1 MNRGRMTSR
10 VRIQFVALVM
20 LVGMGALGLRLWWIQ
35 VAHGAEW
42 TSQLRG
48 SSQATV
54 RIPSVRGEIKDRNG
68 VTLVQN
74 RASYE
79 VDFYLPEMVK
89 GYRERFG
96 SPPLSEYR
104 AIINGM
110 PKDQKEPDIIKIVND
125 GIVPRL
131 NDLDLAR
138 DYNAAKLQR
147 HYRNDTEVPFSYI
160 KDIDFPTM
168 AKFSEHDVGLPG
180 VDIAI
185 KPVRSYVYGA
195 LAAHILGY
203 VGMPDDIN
211 KEEASKFTFYQQ
223 DVEGKSNI
231 EKTMDEYLRGKPGVR
246 YLRKNAKGTIEGV
259 LREDPPQQGAN
270 VFLTIDTRIQA
281 IAEEAL
287 RAVGRAGAVV
297 VDPNNGNVLA
307 MATVPSFDPNT
318 FIPSIKAKDWKALQ
332 KDEGDPLVNRAISAL
347 PPGSTF
353 KLITALSGLRGTK
366 NLAGAKY
373 SCGGGVSY
381 GDHFFQ
387 CWVAEKHYTHGTL
400 GLPDA
405 IKVSCDSFFYQYG
418 NAASI
423 QSIDQIGKMLGIG
436 EESGLQLTGEQT
448 GNMPG
453 PEWMQIHHPQER
465 WSQAQT
471 ANVSIGQGYTL
482 VSPLQLAMAYATIA
496 NGGVCY
502 YPRLVDKILK
512 QDGSPVLDE
521 RGNPAA
527 APPRVRS
534 DLRQE
539 ISPDKIELV
548 RKGLWKVVNEDG
560 GTGGRAR
567 LKDWMVAGKTGT
579 AQATDR
585 GHKDT
590 VAWFACFAPF
600 DHPKYVVAVMV
611 QGGEH
616 GGSVAGPIAT
626 RIIERTLALDEGKF
640 NMQVAWLAPAHKAN
654 PFQMIKDVNYAGGNV
669 PSGDE
674 ENADESQNATAEMAS
689 SDASPD
695 VEPEADTQGKV
706 RRRASAPVARA
717 LPAAPAAP
725 RNFFQRLFGVHS
737 PPQLFSTAL
746 WSTPATGTCA
756 GAPAAQPPARTHTM
770 NPRLEKLRQDSAA
783 WLMTGQPLHFYD
795 RQSKKDFGAFLSK
808 DRQQAHTQ
816 RGKTRIPRGLARER
830 PAGGI

>member
-1 MNRGRMTSR
+1 MNKGRVASR
-10 VRIQFVALVM
+10 IRIQFLGLLM
-20 LVGMGALGLRLWWIQ
+20 LVGMGALGLKLWWIQ

-68 VTLVQN
+68 ITLVQN

-110 PKDQKEPDIIKIVND
+110 PKDQKEPDIIRIVND

-195 LAAHILGY
+195 LAAHLLGY
-203 VGMPDDIN
+203 VGAPDDIN
-211 KEEASKFTFYQQ
+211 KEEARKFTFYQG

-231 EKTMDEYLRGKPGVR
+231 EKSMDEYLRGKPGVR
-246 YLRKNAKGTIEGV
+246 YLRRNAKGVIDGV
-259 LREDPPQQGAN
+259 LHEDPPRQGAN
-270 VFLTIDTRIQA
+270 VFLTLDARIQS

-287 RAVGRAGAVV
+287 RAISRGAAVV
-297 VDPNNGNVLA
+297 VDPNNGNILA
-307 MATVPSFDPNT
+307 MVSVPSFDPNT

-332 KDEGDPLVNRAISAL
+332 KDEPDPLVNRAISAL

-353 KLITALSGLRGTK
+353 KLITSLAGLRR
-366 NLAGAKY
+366 NLATARY
-373 SCGGGVSY
+373 NCGGGVSY

-400 GLPDA
+400 GLMDA

-418 NAASI
+418 NAAGI
-423 QSIDQIGKMLGIG
+423 QSIDTVGKMLGLG
-436 EESGLQLTGEQT
+436 EESGIHLSGEQT
-448 GNMPG
+448 GNLPG

-482 VSPLQLAMAYATIA
+482 VSPLQLAMAYVAIA

-502 YPRLVDKILK
+502 YPRLVDKVLK

-521 RGNPAA
+521 QGNPAA
-527 APPRVRS
+527 PPPRVRT
-534 DLRQE
+534 DLRKE

-567 LKDWMVAGKTGT
+567 LKDVVVAGKTGT
-579 AQATDR
+579 AQATER
-585 GHKDT
+585 GQEEN

-600 DHPKYVVAVMV
+600 DHPKYVVGVMV
-611 QGGEH
+611 QGASGH
-616 GGSVAGPIAT
+616 GGEVAGPIAT
-626 RIIERTLALDEGKF
+626 RILERTLAQDEGKF
-640 NMQVAWLAPAHKAN
+640 DMHVAWLAPAHHAN
-654 PFQMIKDVNYAGGNV
+654 PLQLIKSVAYHDAGGNLG
-669 PSGDE
+669 SEDE
-674 ENADESQNATAEMAS
+674 VAADNGQGATAQMAS

-695 VEPEADTQGKV
+695 VEPEADSQGSV
-706 RRRASAPVARA
+706 RRRGSAPVVRTT
-717 LPAAPAAP
+717 PAAPQAP
-725 RNFFQRLFGVHS
+725 RNFFQRLFGIRRQ
-737 PPQLFSTAL
+737 P
-746 WSTPATGTCA
+746 
-756 GAPAAQPPARTHTM
+756 APAPTPPPPNR
-770 NPRLEKLRQDSAA
+770 R
-783 WLMTGQPLHFYD
+783 
-795 RQSKKDFGAFLSK
+795 
-808 DRQQAHTQ
+808 
-816 RGKTRIPRGLARER
+816 RG
-830 PAGGI
+830 

>member
-1 MNRGRMTSR
+1 MSKRRLNSR
-10 VRIQFVALVM
+10 LRIQF
-20 LVGMGALGLRLWWIQ
+20 LGLFMLLGVGSLGVRLWWIQ
-35 VAHGAEW
+35 VAHGQEW
-42 TSQLRG
+42 TSELRG
-48 SSQATV
+48 SSQVTV

-68 VTLVQN
+68 ISLVQN

-96 SPPLSEYR
+96 TPPLTEYR
-104 AIINGM
+104 AVINGM
-110 PKDQKEPDIIKIVND
+110 PKDMKEADIIKIVNN

-138 DYNAAKLQR
+138 DYNAGQLQR
-147 HYRNDTEVPFSYI
+147 HYRNDTEVPYSYI

-195 LAAHILGY
+195 LASHILGY
-203 VGMPDDIN
+203 VGAPDDIN
-211 KEEASKFTFYQQ
+211 KEEARKFTFYQA
-223 DVEGKSNI
+223 DVDGKSI
-231 EKTMDEYLRGKPGVR
+231 VEKAMDDYLRGKPGVR
-246 YLRKNAKGTIEGV
+246 YLRRNAKGTIDGV
-259 LREDPPQQGAN
+259 LKEDPPQQGAN
-270 VFLTIDTRIQA
+270 VLLTIDARIQA

-287 RAVGRAGAVV
+287 RAVSRAGAVV
-297 VDPNNGNVLA
+297 VDPNNGNILA

-318 FIPSIKAKDWKALQ
+318 FIPSIKAKDWTTLQ
-332 KDEGDPLVNRAISAL
+332 KDEGDPLVNRAISCL

-353 KLITALSGLRGTK
+353 KLITALAGLRGTK

-381 GDHFFQ
+381 GDHFFR
-387 CWVAEKHYTHGTL
+387 CWVAEKHYTHGTI
-400 GLPDA
+400 GVADA
-405 IKVSCDSFFYQYG
+405 LKVSCDSFFYQYG
-418 NAASI
+418 NAAGI
-423 QSIDQIGKMLGIG
+423 QSIDAVGKMLGMG
-436 EESGLQLTGEQT
+436 EESGMHLSGEQT

-502 YPRLVDKILK
+502 YPRLVDRVLK

-521 RGNPAA
+521 HGNVAVPQT
-527 APPRVRS
+527 PRVRS

-539 ISPDKIELV
+539 ISPEKIELV

-567 LKDWMVAGKTGT
+567 LKDWVVAGKTGT

-585 GHKDT
+585 GHEEI
-590 VAWFACFAPF
+590 VALFACFAPY

-611 QGGEH
+611 QGASGH
-616 GGSVAGPIAT
+616 GGEVAGPIAT
-626 RIIERTLALDEGKF
+626 RILERTLAQDEGKYD
-640 NMQVAWLAPAHKAN
+640 MQVAWLAPAHKPN
-654 PFQMIKDVNYAGGNV
+654 PLQLIKSVAYTGSNVGGE
-669 PSGDE
+669 DE
-674 ENADESQNATAEMAS
+674 EGA
-689 SDASPD
+689 DASQSGATVQMADAGAEPD
-695 VEPEADTQGKV
+695 VEPDA
-706 RRRASAPVARA
+706 
-717 LPAAPAAP
+717 
-725 RNFFQRLFGVHS
+725 
-737 PPQLFSTAL
+737 
-746 WSTPATGTCA
+746 
-756 GAPAAQPPARTHTM
+756 
-770 NPRLEKLRQDSAA
+770 
-783 WLMTGQPLHFYD
+783 
-795 RQSKKDFGAFLSK
+795 
-808 DRQQAHTQ
+808 
-816 RGKTRIPRGLARER
+816 
-830 PAGGI
+830 

>member
-1 MNRGRMTSR
+1 MSR
-10 VRIQFVALVM
+10 RPVSSRLRIQFLGLLM
-20 LVGMGALGLRLWWIQ
+20 LMGIGALSLRLWWIQ

-42 TSQLRG
+42 TAQLRG

-54 RIPSVRGEIKDRNG
+54 RIPSVRGEIRDRNG
-68 VTLVQN
+68 LALVQN

-96 SPPLSEYR
+96 PPPLTEYR

-110 PKDQKEPDIIKIVND
+110 PKDQKEPDIIRIVNN

-131 NDLDLAR
+131 DDLDLAR
-138 DYNAAKLQR
+138 DYNAGQLAR

-160 KDIDFPTM
+160 KDIDFRTM

-203 VGMPDDIN
+203 VGAPDDTN
-211 KEEASKFTFYQQ
+211 KEEARKYTFYQG
-223 DVEGKSNI
+223 DVDGKSNI
-231 EKTMDEYLRGKPGVR
+231 EKSMDEYLRGKPGVR
-246 YLRKNAKGTIEGV
+246 YLRRNAKGTIEGV
-259 LREDPPQQGAN
+259 LHEDPPQQGAN
-270 VFLTIDTRIQA
+270 VFLTLDARIQA

-287 RAVGRAGAVV
+287 RAVSRAGAVV
-297 VDPNNGNVLA
+297 VDPNNGNILA
-307 MATVPSFDPNT
+307 MVSVPSFDPNT

-332 KDEGDPLVNRAISAL
+332 KDEGDPLVSRAVSAL

-353 KLITALSGLRGTK
+353 KLITALAGFSKTK
-366 NLAGAKY
+366 NLQNARY
-373 SCGGGVSY
+373 NCSGGVSY
-381 GDHFFQ
+381 GDHYFK

-400 GLPDA
+400 GLADA

-418 NAASI
+418 NAAGI
-423 QSIDQIGKMLGIG
+423 QSIDAVGKMLGIG
-436 EESGLQLTGEQT
+436 EESGLQLTGEQV

-453 PEWMQIHHPQER
+453 PEWMQVHHPQER

-482 VSPLQLAMAYATIA
+482 VSPLQLAIAYATIA

-502 YPRLVDKILK
+502 YPRLVDKVLN
-512 QDGSPVLDE
+512 QDGTPVLDE
-521 RGNPAA
+521 HGKVAVPQT
-527 APPRVRS
+527 PRVRS
-534 DLRQE
+534 DLRNELSHDQ
-539 ISPDKIELV
+539 IELV

-560 GTGGRAR
+560 GTGGKAR
-567 LKDWMVAGKTGT
+567 LKDVVVAGKTGT

-600 DHPKYVVAVMV
+600 DNPKYVVAVMV

-626 RIIERTLALDEGKF
+626 RILERTLAMDKGEF
-640 NMQVAWLAPAHKAN
+640 DMQVAWLAPAHKSN
-654 PFQMIKDVNYAGGNV
+654 PFQMIKDVNYAGGNL
-669 PSGDE
+669 GGNDE
-674 ENADESQNATAEMAS
+674 EDADASQNADAQMAS
-689 SDASPD
+689 SDAAPD
-695 VEPEADTQGKV
+695 VEPEADSEGSV
-706 RRRASAPVARA
+706 RRRAAPRVARA
-717 LPAAPAAP
+717 VPVAAPAP
-725 RNFFQRLFGVHS
+725 RNFLQRLFGIRRQ
-737 PPQLFSTAL
+737 P
-746 WSTPATGTCA
+746 
-756 GAPAAQPPARTHTM
+756 APAPTPPPPNR
-770 NPRLEKLRQDSAA
+770 R
-783 WLMTGQPLHFYD
+783 
-795 RQSKKDFGAFLSK
+795 
-808 DRQQAHTQ
+808 
-816 RGKTRIPRGLARER
+816 RGTR
-830 PAGGI
+830 

>member
-1 MNRGRMTSR
+1 MKRGRLTSR
-10 VRIQFVALVM
+10 VRIQFLALLM
-20 LVGMGALGLRLWWIQ
+20 LLGMGALGLKLWWIQ

-42 TSQLRG
+42 TAQLRG

-96 SPPLSEYR
+96 SPPLTEYR
-104 AIINGM
+104 AIISGM

-131 NDLDLAR
+131 NELDLAR
-138 DYNAAKLQR
+138 DYNAGKLER
-147 HYRNDTEVPFSYI
+147 HFRNDTEVPFSYI

-195 LAAHILGY
+195 LAAHLLGY
-203 VGMPDDIN
+203 VGMPDDID
-211 KEEASKFTFYQQ
+211 KEEARKFTFYQQ
-223 DVEGKSNI
+223 DVEGKSNV
-231 EKTMDEYLRGKPGVR
+231 EKMMDEYLRGKPGVR

-270 VFLTIDTRIQA
+270 VFLTIDARIQS

-287 RAVGRAGAVV
+287 RAVSRAGVVV
-297 VDPNNGNVLA
+297 VDPNNGNILA

-318 FIPSIKAKDWKALQ
+318 FIPSIKAKDWTALQ
-332 KDEGDPLVNRAISAL
+332 KDEADPLVNRAISGL

-387 CWVAEKHYTHGTL
+387 CWVAEKHYTHGTI

-418 NAASI
+418 NAAGI
-423 QSIDQIGKMLGIG
+423 QSIDHIGKMLGIG
-436 EESGLQLTGEQT
+436 EESGLQLTGEQS

-482 VSPLQLAMAYATIA
+482 VSPMQLAMAYVAIA
-496 NGGVCY
+496 NGGICY
-502 YPRLVDKILK
+502 YPRVVDRVLH

-521 RGNPAA
+521 QGNPAA
-527 APPRVRS
+527 PPPRVRS

-539 ISPDKIELV
+539 ISPVGIDLV

-567 LKDWMVAGKTGT
+567 LKNVVVAGKTGT
-579 AQATDR
+579 AQASVR

-590 VAWFACFAPF
+590 TAWFACFAPF
-600 DHPKYVVAVMV
+600 ENPKYVVAVMV

-616 GGSVAGPIAT
+616 GGSVAGPVAD
-626 RIIERTLALDEGKF
+626 RILQRALALDEGKF
-640 NMQVAWLAPAHKAN
+640 DMQVAWLAPAHKAN
-654 PFQMIKDVNYAGGNV
+654 PFQMIKDVTYHDAEGNLGGE
-669 PSGDE
+669 DE
-674 ENADESQNATAEMAS
+674 ENADASQTATAQMAS
-689 SDASPD
+689 SDAAPD
-695 VEPEADTQGKV
+695 VEPEADSQGQV
-706 RRRASAPVARA
+706 RRRGT
-717 LPAAPAAP
+717 APAARAVP
-725 RNFFQRLFGVHS
+725 IAAPQSRNFFERLFGIRRQPA
-737 PPQLFSTAL
+737 PP
-746 WSTPATGTCA
+746 P
-756 GAPAAQPPARTHTM
+756 PPAR
-770 NPRLEKLRQDSAA
+770 R
-783 WLMTGQPLHFYD
+783 
-795 RQSKKDFGAFLSK
+795 
-808 DRQQAHTQ
+808 
-816 RGKTRIPRGLARER
+816 RGVR
-830 PAGGI
+830 

>member
-1 MNRGRMTSR
+1 MSRRPMTSR
-10 VRIQFVALVM
+10 LRIQFLALLM
-20 LVGMGALGLRLWWIQ
+20 LTGVGALGLRLWWIQ

-42 TSQLRG
+42 TAQLRG

-68 VTLVQN
+68 LALVQN

-96 SPPLSEYR
+96 SPPLTEYR
-104 AIINGM
+104 ATINGM
-110 PKDQKEPDIIKIVND
+110 PKDQKEPDIIKIVNG

-195 LAAHILGY
+195 RAAHILGY
-203 VGMPDDIN
+203 VGAPDDTN
-211 KEEASKFTFYQQ
+211 KEEARKYTFYQG
-223 DVEGKSNI
+223 DVDGKSNI
-231 EKTMDEYLRGKPGVR
+231 EKSMDEYLRGKPGVR
-246 YLRKNAKGTIEGV
+246 YLRRNAKGTIEGV
-259 LREDPPQQGAN
+259 LHEDPPQQGAN
-270 VFLTIDTRIQA
+270 VFLTLDARIQA

-287 RAVGRAGAVV
+287 RAVSRAGAVV
-297 VDPNNGNVLA
+297 VDPNNGNILA
-307 MATVPSFDPNT
+307 MASVPSFDPNT

-332 KDEGDPLVNRAISAL
+332 KDEGDPLVNRAISCL

-353 KLITALSGLRGTK
+353 KLITALAGLHGSK

-381 GDHFFQ
+381 GDHFFR
-387 CWVAEKHYTHGTL
+387 CWVAEKHYTHGTI
-400 GLPDA
+400 GLADA

-418 NAASI
+418 NAAGI
-423 QSIDQIGKMLGIG
+423 QSIDAVGKMLGIG
-436 EESGLQLTGEQT
+436 EESGLQLSGEQT

-482 VSPLQLAMAYATIA
+482 VSPLQLTMAYATIA

-502 YPRLVDKILK
+502 YPRLVDKVLK

-521 RGNPAA
+521 QGNPAA
-527 APPRVRS
+527 PPPRVRS

-539 ISPDKIELV
+539 ISPEQIELV

-567 LKDWMVAGKTGT
+567 LKDWVVAGKTGT

-585 GHKDT
+585 GQEEN

-611 QGGEH
+611 QGASGH
-616 GGSVAGPIAT
+616 GGEVAGPIAT
-626 RIIERTLALDEGKF
+626 RILERTLAQDEGKF
-640 NMQVAWLAPAHKAN
+640 DMQVAWLAPAHKAN
-654 PFQMIKDVNYAGGNV
+654 PLQLIKAVTYHDTGGNL
-669 PSGDE
+669 GGEDE
-674 ENADESQNATAEMAS
+674 ETADQSQNATAQMAS
-689 SDASPD
+689 SDAAPD
-695 VEPEADTQGKV
+695 VEPEADSQGKV
-706 RRRASAPVARA
+706 RRRGSAPVARA
-717 LPAAPAAP
+717 LPAAAPAP
-725 RNFFQRLFGVHS
+725 RNFFQRLFGIRRQPAS
-737 PPQLFSTAL
+737 APTPP
-746 WSTPATGTCA
+746 PPNRRRGT
-756 GAPAAQPPARTHTM
+756 R
-770 NPRLEKLRQDSAA
+770 
-783 WLMTGQPLHFYD
+783 
-795 RQSKKDFGAFLSK
+795 
-808 DRQQAHTQ
+808 
-816 RGKTRIPRGLARER
+816 
-830 PAGGI
+830 

>member
-1 MNRGRMTSR
+1 MNRRLSPR
-10 VRIQFVALVM
+10 LRIQFLG
-20 LVGMGALGLRLWWIQ
+20 LLTLLGMGALALRLWWIQ

-42 TSQLRG
+42 TAQIRG

-68 VTLVQN
+68 LTLVQN

-96 SPPLSEYR
+96 APPVAEYR

-110 PKDQKEPDIIKIVND
+110 PKDQKEPDIIRIVND
-125 GIVPRL
+125 GVVPRL
-131 NDLDLAR
+131 DDLDLAR
-138 DYNAAKLQR
+138 DYNAGQLQR

-195 LAAHILGY
+195 LAAHLLGY
-203 VGMPDDIN
+203 VGAPDDIN
-211 KEEASKFTFYQQ
+211 KEEARRFTFYQG

-231 EKTMDEYLRGKPGVR
+231 EKSMDEFLRGQPGVR
-246 YLRKNAKGTIEGV
+246 YLRRNAKGTIDGV
-259 LREDPPQQGAN
+259 LREDPPKQGAN
-270 VFLTIDTRIQA
+270 VFLTIDSRIEA

-287 RAVGRAGAVV
+287 RAVSRAAAVV
-297 VDPNNGNVLA
+297 VDPNNGNILA
-307 MATVPSFDPNT
+307 MVSVPSFDPNT
-318 FIPSIKAKDWKALQ
+318 FIPSIKAKDWQALQ
-332 KDEGDPLVNRAISAL
+332 KDEADPLVNRAVSAL

-353 KLITALSGLRGTK
+353 KLITALAGLRK
-366 NLAGAKY
+366 NLSNAHFTC
-373 SCGGGVSY
+373 SGGVSY
-381 GDHFFQ
+381 GDHYFK

-400 GLPDA
+400 GLIDA

-418 NAASI
+418 NAAGI
-423 QSIDQIGKMLGIG
+423 QSIDATGKMMGLA
-436 EESGLQLTGEQT
+436 EESGLELTGEQV
-448 GNMPG
+448 GILPG
-453 PEWMQIHHPQER
+453 PEWMQVHHPQER

-471 ANVSIGQGYTL
+471 ANVSIGQGYDL

-502 YPRLVDKILK
+502 YPRLVDKVLN
-512 QDGSPVLDE
+512 QDGSPVLDDH
-521 RGNPAA
+521 GKIAVPQT
-527 APPRVRS
+527 PRVRS
-534 DLRQE
+534 DLHSELSREQ
-539 ISPDKIELV
+539 IDLV

-567 LKDWMVAGKTGT
+567 LKTVQVAGKTGT

-590 VAWFACFAPF
+590 IAWFACFAPF
-600 DHPKYVVAVMV
+600 DNPKYVVAVMV

-626 RIIERTLALDEGKF
+626 RILERTLAMDEGNF
-640 NMQVAWLAPAHKAN
+640 DMTVAWIAPAHKAN

-669 PSGDE
+669 ASGDE
-674 ENADESQNATAEMAS
+674 ENADESQNADVQMAS
-689 SDASPD
+689 AGGAPD
-695 VEPEADTQGKV
+695 VEPEADAQGKV
-706 RRRASAPVARA
+706 RRAPVARA
-717 LPAAPAAP
+717 IPVAPQRRP
-725 RNFFQRLFGVHS
+725 NFFERLFGVKR
-737 PPQLFSTAL
+737 
-746 WSTPATGTCA
+746 
-756 GAPAAQPPARTHTM
+756 PAAQAT
-770 NPRLEKLRQDSAA
+770 
-783 WLMTGQPLHFYD
+783 PLPV
-795 RQSKKDFGAFLSK
+795 R
-808 DRQQAHTQ
+808 
-816 RGKTRIPRGLARER
+816 R
-830 PAGGI
+830 PGNR

>member
-1 MNRGRMTSR
+1 MSRRRMSSR
-10 VRIQFVALVM
+10 VRIQFLALLM
-20 LVGMGALGLRLWWIQ
+20 LIGLGALGLKLWWIQ
-35 VAHGAEW
+35 VAHGSEW
-42 TSQLRG
+42 TAQLRG

-68 VTLVQN
+68 LALVQN
-74 RASYE
+74 RGSYE

-96 SPPLSEYR
+96 SPPLTEYR

-138 DYNAAKLQR
+138 DYNAGKLQR
-147 HYRNDTEVPFSYI
+147 HYRNDTEVPFSYV
-160 KDIDFPTM
+160 KDIDFTTL

-180 VDIAI
+180 VELAI

-195 LAAHILGY
+195 LAAHLLGY
-203 VGMPDDIN
+203 VGMPDDID
-211 KEEASKFTFYQQ
+211 KEEARQFTFYQQ

-231 EKTMDEYLRGKPGVR
+231 EKSVDEYLRGKPGVR

-270 VFLTIDTRIQA
+270 VFLTIDARIQA

-287 RAVGRAGAVV
+287 RAVSRAGAVV
-297 VDPNNGNVLA
+297 VDPNNGNILA
-307 MATVPSFDPNT
+307 MASVPSFDPNT
-318 FIPSIKAKDWKALQ
+318 FIPSINAKDWKALQ
-332 KDEGDPLVNRAISAL
+332 KDEGDPLVNRAISCL

-353 KLITALSGLRGTK
+353 KLITALAGLRGTK

-381 GDHFFQ
+381 GDHFFR
-387 CWVAEKHYTHGTL
+387 CWVAEKHYTHGTI
-400 GLPDA
+400 GLADA

-418 NAASI
+418 NAAGI
-423 QSIDQIGKMLGIG
+423 QSIDAVGKVLGIG

-502 YPRLVDKILK
+502 YPRLVDRVLN

-521 RGNPAA
+521 HGNIAVPQT
-527 APPRVRS
+527 PRVRS
-534 DLRQE
+534 DLRRE
-539 ISPDKIELV
+539 ISPDKIDLV

-567 LKDWMVAGKTGT
+567 LKDVVVAGKTGT

-585 GHKDT
+585 GHEEN

-611 QGGEH
+611 QGASGH
-616 GGSVAGPIAT
+616 GGEVAGPIAT
-626 RIIERTLALDEGKF
+626 RILERALGQDEGKF
-640 NMQVAWLAPAHKAN
+640 DMQVAWLAPAHKPN
-654 PFQMIKDVNYAGGNV
+654 PLQLIKAVTYHDTGGNL
-669 PSGDE
+669 GGEDE
-674 ENADESQNATAEMAS
+674 ETADQSQNAAAQMAS

-695 VEPEADTQGKV
+695 VEPEADSQGKV
-706 RRRASAPVARA
+706 RRPFAAPAARA
-717 LPAAPAAP
+717 LPAAPPAP
-725 RNFFQRLFGVHS
+725 RNFFQRLFGIHHQTAPAPPPS
-737 PPQLFSTAL
+737 PPNRRR
-746 WSTPATGTCA
+746 GT
-756 GAPAAQPPARTHTM
+756 R
-770 NPRLEKLRQDSAA
+770 
-783 WLMTGQPLHFYD
+783 
-795 RQSKKDFGAFLSK
+795 
-808 DRQQAHTQ
+808 
-816 RGKTRIPRGLARER
+816 
-830 PAGGI
+830 

>member
-1 MNRGRMTSR
+1 
-10 VRIQFVALVM
+10 
-20 LVGMGALGLRLWWIQ
+20 
-35 VAHGAEW
+35 
-42 TSQLRG
+42 
-48 SSQATV
+48 
-54 RIPSVRGEIKDRNG
+54 
-68 VTLVQN
+68 
-74 RASYE
+74 
-79 VDFYLPEMVK
+79 MVK

-138 DYNAAKLQR
+138 DYNAGKLQR
-147 HYRNDTEVPFSYI
+147 HFRNDTEVPFSYI

-203 VGMPDDIN
+203 VGMPDDID
-211 KEEASKFTFYQQ
+211 KEEARKFTFYQQ
-223 DVEGKSNI
+223 DMEGKSNI

-246 YLRKNAKGTIEGV
+246 YLRRNAKGTIDGV
-259 LREDPPQQGAN
+259 LREDPPEQGAN
-270 VFLTIDTRIQA
+270 VFLTIDARMQA

-287 RAVGRAGAVV
+287 RAVSRAGAVV

-318 FIPSIKAKDWKALQ
+318 FIPSIKAKDWTALQ
-332 KDEGDPLVNRAISAL
+332 KDEGDPLINRAISAL

-353 KLITALSGLRGTK
+353 KLITSLAGLRGTK
-366 NLAGAKY
+366 NLANAHY

-381 GDHFFQ
+381 GDHFFR
-387 CWVAEKHYTHGTL
+387 CWVAEKHYTHGNI
-400 GLPDA
+400 GLADA
-405 IKVSCDSFFYQYG
+405 LKVSCDSFFYQYG
-418 NAASI
+418 NAAGI
-423 QSIDQIGKMLGIG
+423 QSIDAVGRMLGIG
-436 EESGLQLTGEQT
+436 QEWRLQLAGEQT

-453 PEWMQIHHPQER
+453 PEGMQIHHPQER

-502 YPRLVDKILK
+502 YPRLVDRVLN

-521 RGNPAA
+521 HGKVAVPQT
-527 APPRVRS
+527 PRVRT

-539 ISPDKIELV
+539 IAPEKIDLV

-567 LKDWMVAGKTGT
+567 LKDVVVAGKTGT
-579 AQATDR
+579 AQATER
-585 GHKDT
+585 GHEEN

-600 DHPKYVVAVMV
+600 DHPKYVVGVMV
-611 QGGEH
+611 QGASGH
-616 GGSVAGPIAT
+616 GGEVAGPIAT
-626 RIIERTLALDEGKF
+626 RILERTLAMDEGKF
-640 NMQVAWLAPAHKAN
+640 DMQVAWLAPAHHAN
-654 PFQMIKDVNYAGGNV
+654 PLQLIKSVAYHDAGGNLG
-669 PSGDE
+669 SEDE
-674 ENADESQNATAEMAS
+674 EDADQSQNATAQMAS

-695 VEPEADTQGKV
+695 VEPEADSQGKV
-706 RRRASAPVARA
+706 RRRAAVPVARA
-717 LPAAPAAP
+717 VPVATPAP
-725 RNFFQRLFGVHS
+725 RNFFQRLFGAR
-737 PPQLFSTAL
+737 PQ
-746 WSTPATGTCA
+746 P
-756 GAPAAQPPARTHTM
+756 APAPTPPPPTR
-770 NPRLEKLRQDSAA
+770 R
-783 WLMTGQPLHFYD
+783 
-795 RQSKKDFGAFLSK
+795 
-808 DRQQAHTQ
+808 
-816 RGKTRIPRGLARER
+816 RGVR
-830 PAGGI
+830 

>member
-1 MNRGRMTSR
+1 MNKGRVASR
-10 VRIQFVALVM
+10 IRTRFLGLLM
-20 LVGMGALGLRLWWIQ
+20 LLGMGGLGLRLWWIQ
-35 VAHGAEW
+35 VAHGSEW

-54 RIPSVRGEIKDRNG
+54 RIPSVRGEIKDRTG

-110 PKDQKEPDIIKIVND
+110 PKDQKEPDIIRIVND

-147 HYRNDTEVPFSYI
+147 HFRNDTEVPFSYV
-160 KDIDFPTM
+160 KDIDFPTL

-203 VGMPDDIN
+203 VGMPDDID
-211 KEEASKFTFYQQ
+211 KEEAGKFTFYQQ

-231 EKTMDEYLRGKPGVR
+231 EKSMDEYLRGKPGVR

-270 VFLTIDTRIQA
+270 VFLTIDARIQA

-287 RAVGRAGAVV
+287 RAVSRAGAVV
-297 VDPNNGNVLA
+297 VDPNNGNILA

-318 FIPSIKAKDWKALQ
+318 FIPSIKAKDWQALQ
-332 KDEGDPLVNRAISAL
+332 KDEGDPLVNRAISCL

-353 KLITALSGLRGTK
+353 KLITALAGLRSSTK
-366 NLAGAKY
+366 NLSGAKY

-381 GDHFFQ
+381 GDHFFR
-387 CWVAEKHYTHGTL
+387 CWVAEKHYTHGTI
-400 GLPDA
+400 GLADA
-405 IKVSCDSFFYQYG
+405 LKVSCDSFFYQYG
-418 NAASI
+418 NAAGI
-423 QSIDQIGKMLGIG
+423 QSIDAIGKMLGIG
-436 EESGLQLTGEQT
+436 QESGLQLSGEQT

-502 YPRLVDKILK
+502 YPRLVDRVLK

-521 RGNPAA
+521 HGNVAVPQT
-527 APPRVRS
+527 PRVRS

-539 ISPDKIELV
+539 ISSDKIELV

-567 LKDWMVAGKTGT
+567 LKDVVVAGKTGT

-585 GHKDT
+585 GHEEN

-611 QGGEH
+611 QGASGH
-616 GGSVAGPIAT
+616 GGEVAGPIAT
-626 RIIERTLALDEGKF
+626 RILERALGQDQGKF
-640 NMQVAWLAPAHKAN
+640 NMQVAWLAPAHHAN
-654 PFQMIKDVNYAGGNV
+654 PLQLIKSVAYHDAGGNLG
-669 PSGDE
+669 SEDE
-674 ENADESQNATAEMAS
+674 EGADNGQGATAQMAS

-717 LPAAPAAP
+717 VPAAPAPP
-725 RNFFQRLFGVHS
+725 RNFFQRLFGVH
-737 PPQLFSTAL
+737 PQ
-746 WSTPATGTCA
+746 P
-756 GAPAAQPPARTHTM
+756 APAPPPPSR
-770 NPRLEKLRQDSAA
+770 R
-783 WLMTGQPLHFYD
+783 
-795 RQSKKDFGAFLSK
+795 
-808 DRQQAHTQ
+808 
-816 RGKTRIPRGLARER
+816 RGTTR
-830 PAGGI
+830 